1 MNLKD
6 KKAADTRQR
15 FINVA
20 RELFL
25 EQGFGATSMNQ
36 IAQKSGGSRANLYL
50 HFRNKPDLMMALM
63 KQLEPGIMDP
73 IVRLFSLP
81 EHTMDSIL
89 GWLGTMADIWSAHA
103 MEFSAVEQ
111 AMAEDA
117 AVADEWL
124 DMLRRLSTS
133 IPALADNEPQ
143 RFQFLTALMAMD
155 RNFYFLYVRK
165 QNTNEELVHRSL
177 ARQFLLIFGDLD

>member
-1 MNLKD
+1 
-6 KKAADTRQR
+6 
-15 FINVA
+15 
-20 RELFL
+20 
-25 EQGFGATSMNQ
+25 
-36 IAQKSGGSRANLYL
+36 
-50 HFRNKPDLMMALM
+50 
-63 KQLEPGIMDP
+63 
-73 IVRLFSLP
+73 
-81 EHTMDSIL
+81 
-89 GWLGTMADIWSAHA
+89 

-111 AMAEDA
+111 AMAEDT